1 MAGEKMVGRLLIIT
15 GASGV
20 GKSTLTARIASIL
33 EFDKVVSTDTI
44 RETLRTQISINES
57 SALYRSSFQP
67 GGNSTI
73 EDWKQTIAPLREAI
87 DAVIHREIKRGGD
100 LLLEGVH
107 FMPSLDI
114 IDSWRAYGGK
124 SCGVVLAVDNAEEHV
139 QMIVGRKKHN
149 GRSVKHYL
157 DHIERIREIQGEMSR
172 LAKNS
177 GWSVIDITQEDDPI
191 GIIESILK

>member
-1 MAGEKMVGRLLIIT
+1 MAGERMVGRLLIIT

-20 GKSTLTARIASIL
+20 GKSTLTARVAAAL

-44 RETLRTQISINES
+44 RETLRTQISIDES
-57 SALYRSSFQP
+57 PALHRSSFQP

-73 EDWKQTIAPLREAI
+73 DDWKNTISPLREAI

>member
-1 MAGEKMVGRLLIIT
+1 MVGRLLIIT

-20 GKSTLTARIASIL
+20 GKSTLTARVAAAL

-44 RETLRTQISINES
+44 RETLRTQISIDES
-57 SALYRSSFQP
+57 SALHRSSFQP

-73 EDWKQTIAPLREAI
+73 EDWKNTIAPLREAI

-107 FMPSLDI
+107 FTPSFDI
-114 IDSWRAYGGK
+114 IDSWRASGGE
-124 SCGVVLAVDNAEEHV
+124 SCGVVLTVHDAEEHV

-157 DHIERIREIQGEMSR
+157 DHFERIREIQEEMSR
-172 LAKNS
+172 LANNS
-177 GWSVIDITQEDDPI
+177 GWLVIDITQEDDPI
-191 GIIESILK
+191 GIIDSEI

>member
-1 MAGEKMVGRLLIIT
+1 MVGRLLIIT

-20 GKSTLTARIASIL
+20 GKSTLTARVAAAL

-44 RETLRTQISINES
+44 RETLRTQISIDES
-57 SALYRSSFQP
+57 PALHRSSFQP

-73 EDWKQTIAPLREAI
+73 DDWKNTISPLREAI
-87 DAVIHREIKRGGD
+87 DAVIYREIKRGGD

-107 FMPSLDI
+107 FTPSFDI
-114 IDSWRAYGGK
+114 IDSWRASGGK
-124 SCGVVLAVDNAEEHV
+124 SCGVVLAVDNVEEHM

-157 DHIERIREIQGEMSR
+157 DHFMRIREIQDEMSR
-172 LAKNS
+172 LANNS
-177 GWSVIDITQEDDPI
+177 GWLVIDITQEDDPV

>member
-1 MAGEKMVGRLLIIT
+1 MVGRLLIIT

-44 RETLRTQISINES
+44 RETLRTQISIDES
-57 SALYRSSFQP
+57 PALHRSSFQP

-73 EDWKQTIAPLREAI
+73 DDWKNTISPLREAI
-87 DAVIHREIKRGGD
+87 DAVIYREIKRGGD

-107 FMPSLDI
+107 FTPSFDI
-114 IDSWRAYGGK
+114 IDSWRASGGK
-124 SCGVVLAVDNAEEHV
+124 SCGVVLAVDNVEEHM

-157 DHIERIREIQGEMSR
+157 DHFMRIREIQNEMSR
-172 LAKNS
+172 LANNS
-177 GWSVIDITQEDDPI
+177 GWLVIDITQEDDPI

>member
-1 MAGEKMVGRLLIIT
+1 MAGETMVGRLLIIT

-44 RETLRTQISINES
+44 RETLRTQISIDES
-57 SALYRSSFQP
+57 PALHRSSFQP

-73 EDWKQTIAPLREAI
+73 DDWKNTISPLREAI
-87 DAVIHREIKRGGD
+87 DAVIYREIKRGGD

-107 FMPSLDI
+107 FTPSFDI
-114 IDSWRAYGGK
+114 IDSWRASGGK
-124 SCGVVLAVDNAEEHV
+124 SCGVVLAVDNVEEHM

-157 DHIERIREIQGEMSR
+157 DHFMRIREIQNEMSR
-172 LAKNS
+172 LANNS
-177 GWSVIDITQEDDPI
+177 GWLVIDITQEDDPI
-191 GIIESILK
+191 GIIESLLK

>member
-1 MAGEKMVGRLLIIT
+1 MVGRLLIIT

-20 GKSTLTARIASIL
+20 GKSTLTARVAAAL

-44 RETLRTQISINES
+44 RETLRTQISIDES
-57 SALYRSSFQP
+57 PALHRSSFQP

-73 EDWKQTIAPLREAI
+73 DDWKNTISPLREAI
-87 DAVIHREIKRGGD
+87 DAVIYREVKRGGD

-107 FMPSLDI
+107 FTPSFDI
-114 IDSWRAYGGK
+114 IDSWRASGGK
-124 SCGVVLAVDNAEEHV
+124 SCGVVLAVDNVEEHM

-157 DHIERIREIQGEMSR
+157 DHFMRIREIQDEMSR
-172 LAKNS
+172 LANNS

>member
-1 MAGEKMVGRLLIIT
+1 MAGERMVGRLLIIT

-20 GKSTLTARIASIL
+20 GKSTLTARVAAAL

-44 RETLRTQISINES
+44 RETLRTQISIDES
-57 SALYRSSFQP
+57 PALHRSSFQP

-73 EDWKQTIAPLREAI
+73 DDWKNTISPLREAI
-87 DAVIHREIKRGGD
+87 DAVIYREVKRGGD

-107 FMPSLDI
+107 FTPSFDI

-124 SCGVVLAVDNAEEHV
+124 SCGVVLAVDNADEHV

-157 DHIERIREIQGEMSR
+157 DHFMRIREIQDEMSR
-172 LAKNS
+172 LANNS
-177 GWSVIDITQEDDPI
+177 GWLVIDITQEDDPV
-191 GIIESILK
+191 GIIESIMK

>member
-1 MAGEKMVGRLLIIT
+1 MVGRLLIIT

-20 GKSTLTARIASIL
+20 GKSTLTARVAAAL

-44 RETLRTQISINES
+44 RETLRTQISIDES
-57 SALYRSSFQP
+57 PALHRSSFQP

-73 EDWKQTIAPLREAI
+73 DDWKNTISPLREAI
-87 DAVIHREIKRGGD
+87 DAVIYREVKRGGD

-107 FMPSLDI
+107 FTPSFDI

-124 SCGVVLAVDNAEEHV
+124 SCGVVLAVDNADEHV

-157 DHIERIREIQGEMSR
+157 DHFMRIREIQEEMIR
-172 LAKNS
+172 LSKNS

>member
-1 MAGEKMVGRLLIIT
+1 MAGERMVGRLLIIT

-20 GKSTLTARIASIL
+20 GKSTLTARVAAAL

-44 RETLRTQISINES
+44 RETLRTQISIDES
-57 SALYRSSFQP
+57 PALHRSSFQP

-73 EDWKQTIAPLREAI
+73 DDWKNTISPLREAI
-87 DAVIHREIKRGGD
+87 DAVIYREVKRGGD

-107 FMPSLDI
+107 FTPSFDI

-124 SCGVVLAVDNAEEHV
+124 SCGVVLAVDNADEHV

-157 DHIERIREIQGEMSR
+157 DHFMRIREIQEEMIR
-172 LAKNS
+172 LSKNS